1 MIDVMKQQFKE
12 GMVLND
18 KLNLT
23 REFLQILCL
32 KIMADRKMFE
42 RVAFVGG
49 TSLRILFDLKRFS
62 EDLDFSLTRKDG
74 YDFAAFNDQLS
85 RDFYLYGLPIETKV
99 NIENTVQSSMIKF
112 PGLLK
117 ELGLSPLASQKL
129 SIKVEVDGNPPDGW
143 TTAWTV
149 LNKHFMFPVTHYD
162 LPSLFAGKLHAC
174 LFRKYTKGRD
184 FYDLLWYLTKKI
196 KPNYLFLNKA
206 ILQTQGRN
214 LEVDEGNLKDM
225 LLSRLKDVDFVLVKK
240 DIEKFIER
248 REELVL
254 LNLDTLEQMVRNF

>member
-1 MIDVMKQQFKE
+1 
-12 GMVLND
+12 MVLND

-42 RVAFVGG
+42 QVAFVGG

-62 EDLDFSLTRKDG
+62 EDLDFSVIKKDG
-74 YDFAAFNDQLS
+74 YDFAAFNEQLS
-85 RDFYLYGLPIETKV
+85 RDFHLYGLPMETKV
-99 NIENTVQSSMIKF
+99 NIENMVQSSMIKF

-129 SIKVEVDGNPPDGW
+129 SIKLEVDSNPPDGG
-143 TTAWTV
+143 TIAPMA
-149 LNKHFMFPVTHYD
+149 LNKHFLFAVTHYD
-162 LPSLFAGKLHAC
+162 LSSLFAGKLHAC

-196 KPNYLFLNKA
+196 KPNYRLLNNA
-206 ILQTQGRN
+206 ILQTQGKN
-214 LEVDEGNLKDM
+214 LEVDEGKLKDL
-225 LLSRLKDVDFVLVKK
+225 LLSRFKDVDFALVQK
-240 DIEKFIER
+240 DVEKFLER
-248 REELVL
+248 REELEL
-254 LNLDTLEQMVRNF
+254 LNREMLEQMVKNF